1 VIYLRREMSLNFVS
15 EEVLEEKRKQRQEE
29 WEKVR
34 TAEEPEEAPEEEV
47 DNRSLYHRLEEQ
59 KMKKEADKAEEHK
72 LRNMVQGLKKDETEF
87 LDFVATRQME
97 HDREKQMEEEKLL
110 QEMEDRRG
118 KLDDLDEAG
127 ATSSSSGAT
136 LKPAPKSRILG
147 ASKRTNQNALLAG
160 VVKKKAKTSTA
171 STSEEPAEKN
181 RLTTTTITTTTGNPA
196 AVVGPTTADND
207 DADDDDD
214 DDDSKDKEGT
224 GFARVIGVLP
234 GIGEYTDSS
243 ESDSENEEETI
254 STKHLGFMKQKK
266 KQAKKSNGE

>member
-1 VIYLRREMSLNFVS
+1 MSLNFVS

-34 TAEEPEEAPEEEV
+34 TAEDPMEVPEEET
-47 DNRSLYHRLEEQ
+47 DDRSLYHRLQEQ

-110 QEMEDRRG
+110 QEMEERRG
-118 KLDDLDEAG
+118 KLDDLDEAA
-127 ATSSSSGAT
+127 ATSSSGAA
-136 LKPAPKSRILG
+136 LKSAPKSRIVG
-147 ASKRTNQNALLAG
+147 ASKRTNQSALLAG
-160 VVKKKAKTSTA
+160 VVKKKARTSTT
-171 STSEEPAEKN
+171 STSEEPGEKN
-181 RLTTTTITTTTGNPA
+181 GLTTTTTTTTGNPGA

-207 DADDDDD
+207 DDNDADDGDD

-243 ESDSENEEETI
+243 DSDSENEEETI

>member
-1 VIYLRREMSLNFVS
+1 MSLNFVS

-34 TAEEPEEAPEEEV
+34 TAEDPVEVPEEET
-47 DNRSLYHRLEEQ
+47 DDRSLYHRLQEQ

-110 QEMEDRRG
+110 QEMEERRG
-118 KLDDLDEAG
+118 KLDDLDEAA
-127 ATSSSSGAT
+127 ATSSGAAV
-136 LKPAPKSRILG
+136 KPAPKSHIVG
-147 ASKRTNQNALLAG
+147 ASKRTNQSALLAG
-160 VVKKKAKTSTA
+160 VVKKKART
-171 STSEEPAEKN
+171 STSEEPGEKN
-181 RLTTTTITTTTGNPA
+181 GTTTTTTTTGNA
-196 AVVGPTTADND
+196 STVVGPTTDDND
-207 DADDDDD
+207 ADD
-214 DDDSKDKEGT
+214 DDDSKDKEGP

-243 ESDSENEEETI
+243 DSDSENEEETI